1 MAAELIDAR
10 SLVPLDLVPIIESVR
25 KTSRLL
31 LVSDACL
38 RGSFLNSI
46 AAEVQLQAFEYLDGP
61 VTVVGAPN
69 WITPC
74 GRTGGGVLPRRPTAI
89 LAAVSQLPDPAR
101 RVSTIPALIGTLDA
115 KLGVRA
121 SDRPAQRPFE

>member
-1 MAAELIDAR
+1 M
-10 SLVPLDLVPIIESVR
+10 PLDLGPIIESVR

-74 GRTGGGVLPRRPTAI
+74 SRTRGGVLPR
-89 LAAVSQLPDPAR
+89 
-101 RVSTIPALIGTLDA
+101 G
-115 KLGVRA
+115 
-121 SDRPAQRPFE
+121 